1 MRVSKELAQKIVNSM
16 KEIILQDINFID
28 LEGIIIAST
37 DSSRIGT
44 YHDAGKI
51 VTETNTTIVVQ
62 SDEEYKGT
70 RKGVNMPVSVNG
82 KVIAAIGITG
92 SVEQVLS
99 YAQII
104 QKMTE
109 ILVLEEDLQRLQ
121 KTKQEEQTMMV
132 DDLLF
137 APTQFLAKW
146 GEKNYTNWFNTQE
159 KIVAIVKPTN
169 QLYANLTALHD
180 SIFED
185 LHSTFGEHPDILTA
199 VKDQHIVCV
208 YKKHQSAK
216 VTRIFTWILKEHRTS
231 PTPLR
236 ISIGSL
242 TKDNFKQSYEDAQ
255 LALDTVVYEKDDTL
269 PEPRGIIEYDSL
281 TIELLLAPSTIN
293 RQIQFTK
300 KILGPLT
307 EKEKIEFHKIVSYFA
322 LFNGSITKI
331 SEALFIHKN
340 TLQYKIQKLKHLTGY
355 DLRNYKDFMLL
366 SLAFQI
372 QHNMV

>member
-146 GEKNYTNWFNTQE
+146 GK
-159 KIVAIVKPTN
+159 K
-169 QLYANLTALHD
+169 LY
-180 SIFED
+180 
-185 LHSTFGEHPDILTA
+185 
-199 VKDQHIVCV
+199 
-208 YKKHQSAK
+208 
-216 VTRIFTWILKEHRTS
+216 
-231 PTPLR
+231 
-236 ISIGSL
+236 
-242 TKDNFKQSYEDAQ
+242 
-255 LALDTVVYEKDDTL
+255 
-269 PEPRGIIEYDSL
+269 
-281 TIELLLAPSTIN
+281 
-293 RQIQFTK
+293 
-300 KILGPLT
+300 
-307 EKEKIEFHKIVSYFA
+307 
-322 LFNGSITKI
+322 
-331 SEALFIHKN
+331 
-340 TLQYKIQKLKHLTGY
+340 
-355 DLRNYKDFMLL
+355 
-366 SLAFQI
+366 
-372 QHNMV
+372 

>member
-1 MRVSKELAQKIVNSM
+1 M
-16 KEIILQDINFID
+16 
-28 LEGIIIAST
+28 
-37 DSSRIGT
+37 
-44 YHDAGKI
+44 
-51 VTETNTTIVVQ
+51 
-62 SDEEYKGT
+62 
-70 RKGVNMPVSVNG
+70 
-82 KVIAAIGITG
+82 
-92 SVEQVLS
+92 
-99 YAQII
+99 
-104 QKMTE
+104 
-109 ILVLEEDLQRLQ
+109 
-121 KTKQEEQTMMV
+121 
-132 DDLLF
+132 
-137 APTQFLAKW
+137 
-146 GEKNYTNWFNTQE
+146 
-159 KIVAIVKPTN
+159 
-169 QLYANLTALHD
+169 
-180 SIFED
+180 
-185 LHSTFGEHPDILTA
+185 
-199 VKDQHIVCV
+199 KDQHIVCV